1 MNHPTTIIVMYVA
14 KHTDGDG
21 GNMTCMQCHACTW
34 CLSVSLE
41 TIEIITLLY
50 VCLSLVVKAYVRE
63 FPISCTKPLH
73 TFINYIL
80 LSGFYNHGLAFSIG
94 FFMLPNS

>member
-50 VCLSLVVKAYVRE
+50 VCLSLVVKAYTCKRI
-63 FPISCTKPLH
+63 PNTMHQTTAYIYQLH
-73 TFINYIL
+73 SFVWFLQSWLSLFHWIL
-80 LSGFYNHGLAFSIG
+80 YVA
-94 FFMLPNS
+94 